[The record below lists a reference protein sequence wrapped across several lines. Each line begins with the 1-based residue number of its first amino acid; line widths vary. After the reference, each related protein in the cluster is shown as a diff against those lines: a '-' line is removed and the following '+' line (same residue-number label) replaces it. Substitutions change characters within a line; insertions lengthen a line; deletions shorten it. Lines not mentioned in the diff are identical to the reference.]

1 VTPLTTEY
9 SDGRGI
15 HIMTKRPLIWLLP
28 FALLCSATPALA
40 HHSASQFDFSKR
52 DVEWAGTVKE
62 FKAANP
68 HSTLIIEVSDATG
81 VHDVQF
87 EAHSLNNIYRN
98 GWRPDAIHV
107 GDKVTV
113 ITSPRKDGAEGGYAI
128 AIVTS
133 DGHKF

>member
-1 VTPLTTEY
+1 MTRKIAIALVSL
-9 SDGRGI
+9 GI
-15 HIMTKRPLIWLLP
+15 GCL
-28 FALLCSATPALA
+28 SAPAFA

-52 DVEWAGTVKE
+52 DVKWTGTVKA

-68 HSTLIIEVSDATG
+68 HSTLVIEVSDDKG

-98 GWRPDAIHV
+98 GWRPGSVNV

-113 ITSPRKDGAEGGYAI
+113 ITSPRRDGAEGGYALS
-128 AIVTS
+128 IVTA